1 MLSNEH
7 SLSIFAFSAQP
18 DISVEGR
25 VAAPRAYILEP
36 TTFRRV
42 FVLCI
47 SLAVLLLCVEPLGA
61 QLEKR
66 PFTHNGY
73 ARPYLIYKPAHLS
86 AHPAVVFMLGGVHST
101 ALSESQEFGWVE
113 EADRH
118 GFIAVFPELVATR
131 PDIPVDRRNNV
142 TFWEMEGSRTHLLA
156 PGKLPVDDDGYLI
169 SVLHEVVGQEHIDRT
184 RVFLAGFSSGSGMVQ
199 LFASRHS
206 REITAIAAA
215 ATPLMHP
222 PLRLARPVAVLY
234 FHGDNDEQFSGFEV
248 NSLDFATTPHGNWV
262 TWGYLDGCRRQT
274 AEKTAWGVQFSWR
287 DCNHHVPV
295 VADFVANLGHEWP
308 GSSDS
313 SWNQEKSPN
322 ASLDFTKMA
331 WQFYSTVQTKPA
343 KK

>member
-1 MLSNEH
+1 MLSNEL
-7 SLSIFAFSAQP
+7 SLSILAFSAQSNP
-18 DISVEGR
+18 SVEGR
-25 VAAPRAYILEP
+25 VATPRVRILEP
-36 TTFRRV
+36 ATFCRI
-42 FVLCI
+42 FFLCI
-47 SLAVLLLCVEPLGA
+47 SLAVILLCVEPLNA
-61 QLEKR
+61 QLGKR

-73 ARPYLIYKPAHLS
+73 ARPYLIYKPAHLP
-86 AHPAVVFMLGGVHST
+86 AHPAVVFMLGGVDST
-101 ALSESQEFGWVE
+101 ALSESQEFGWIA

-131 PDIPVDRRNNV
+131 PDLPMDRHSNV

-156 PGKLPVDDDGYLI
+156 PGNLPVDDDGYLI
-169 SVLHEVVGQEHIDRT
+169 SVLHEVVRQEHIDRR
-184 RVFLAGFSSGSGMVQ
+184 RVYFAGFSSGSGMVQ

-222 PLRLARPVAVLY
+222 PSRLARSVAVLY

-248 NSLDFATTPHGNWV
+248 NSPDFATTPHGNWV
-262 TWGYLDGCRRQT
+262 TWGYLDGCQTQT

-287 DCNHHVPV
+287 DCNHLVPV
-295 VADFVANLGHEWP
+295 VADFVADLGHEWP

-313 SWNQEKSPN
+313 SWNLKKAPN
-322 ASLDFTKMA
+322 ASLDFTEMA
-331 WQFYSTVQTKPA
+331 WQFFSTAQTKPA